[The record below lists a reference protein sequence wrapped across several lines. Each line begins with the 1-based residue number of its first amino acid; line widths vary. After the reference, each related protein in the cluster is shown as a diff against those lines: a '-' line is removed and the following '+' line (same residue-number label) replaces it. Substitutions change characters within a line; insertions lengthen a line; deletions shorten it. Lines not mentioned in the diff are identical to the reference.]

1 MQKPLRPPF
10 ALASA
15 YLFLLALGSPRAEGV
30 SLPVLK
36 TTLPASW
43 DESWFGSPAVFD
55 LDGDGANEIIAARHG
70 TLYVWDAKGA
80 LKWRAAAGSNGVLE
94 EVHGNTRQY
103 AGPVV
108 GDLDGN
114 DSGKGEIAI
123 AYGTRVAVYDDAG
136 KLLSG
141 WPKEFPGPAGEIRS
155 LAAADLD
162 KDGKLEILA
171 VKSGAGPTTMAF
183 TIGGEAVAGWP
194 QSKGCE
200 ECNEYGGY
208 NQNVGAAD
216 LDGDGKP
223 EVVATFDASYI
234 GIMHPDGKPFAAGA
248 VFADAGPWASSIPMF
263 HELDLAIQGWG
274 EDGEHRD
281 EFTNSPPAFA
291 DLDGDGHPEVILYS
305 NHEKAGD
312 TVNLG
317 NCLWA
322 LHADMT
328 RAKGFEKPL
337 CSDAPI
343 FQGYINNIVETTPAP
358 ALANLAGDARP
369 EIVVPSSDGKMRGYS
384 PDGAK
389 LWEYTYD
396 VAGEPWIQASE
407 AVIGDLNKDGSPEIV
422 FTTYSVDHFVS
433 HLTILDAAGR
443 MQRKVTLDKRGAMG
457 APTLADVDGDHQI
470 DIVVSLKD
478 VVGGAG
484 GGVQIWTVASAGD
497 AKPAWPTGRGN
508 LLRTG
513 QALGA
518 EGSTRLLGPK
528 GKGAKGGR
536 MGSARDGSYGMGRW
550 VDPLGVRV
558 DKLGK
563 AASGPLLFRIP

>member
-1 MQKPLRPPF
+1 MRGNC
-10 ALASA
+10 SA
-15 YLFLLALGSPRAEGV
+15 C
-30 SLPVLK
+30 
-36 TTLPASW
+36 
-43 DESWFGSPAVFD
+43 
-55 LDGDGANEIIAARHG
+55 
-70 TLYVWDAKGA
+70 
-80 LKWRAAAGSNGVLE
+80 
-94 EVHGNTRQY
+94 
-103 AGPVV
+103 
-108 GDLDGN
+108 
-114 DSGKGEIAI
+114 
-123 AYGTRVAVYDDAG
+123 
-136 KLLSG
+136 

-162 KDGKLEILA
+162 LDGRMEILA
-171 VKSGAGPTTMAF
+171 VKSGAGPATIAF
-183 TIGGEAVAGWP
+183 TLGGETVPGWP
-194 QSKGCE
+194 QAKDCE
-200 ECNEYGGY
+200 KCNDYGGF

-234 GIMHPDGKPFAAGA
+234 GIMHADGKPFAAGTA
-248 VFADAGPWASSIPMF
+248 FAEAGPWASSVPMF
-263 HELDLAIQGWG
+263 HDLDLAVQGHG
-274 EDGEHRD
+274 ADGQHRD

-291 DLDGDGHPEVILYS
+291 DLDGDGDPEVILYS

-312 TVNLG
+312 TANLG

-328 RAKGFEKPL
+328 RAKGFEAPL

-343 FQGYINNIVETTPAP
+343 FQGYYNNIVETAPAP
-358 ALANLAGDARP
+358 SLADLAGDARP

-384 PDGAK
+384 PDGVK
-389 LWEYTYD
+389 LWEYAYD

-433 HLTILDAAGR
+433 HLTILDANGR

-457 APTLADVDGDHQI
+457 APTLADVDGDHRL

-478 VVGGAG
+478 VVGGGA

-497 AKPAWPTGRGN
+497 ARPAWPTGRGN
-508 LLRTG
+508 TLRTG
-513 QALGA
+513 LALGT
-518 EGSTRLLGPK
+518 EGSTHVLSPK
-528 GKGAKGGR
+528 GKGRRGGR
-536 MGSARDGSYGMGRW
+536 PGSARAGRSGTDRW

-558 DKLGK
+558 DKVGK
-563 AASGPLLFRIP
+563 AASGPLLFRVPLIDRN

>member
-1 MQKPLRPPF
+1 MRIHLLRPI
-10 ALASA
+10 ALVSAS
-15 YLFLLALGSPRAEGV
+15 LLIPAVCSVRAEGV

-55 LDGDGANEIIAARHG
+55 LDGDGSNEIIAARHG
-70 TLYVWDAKGA
+70 TLYVWNAEGA
-80 LKWRAAAGSNGVLE
+80 LKWRAAAGSNGTLDE
-94 EVHGNTRQY
+94 AHGITRQY

-108 GDLDGN
+108 GDLDADDG
-114 DSGKGEIAI
+114 GKGEIAI
-123 AYGTRVAVYDDAG
+123 AYGTRVAVYDHEG

-162 KDGKLEILA
+162 LDGRMEILA
-171 VKSGAGPTTMAF
+171 VKSGAGPATMAF
-183 TIGGEAVAGWP
+183 TLGGEAVPGWP
-194 QSKGCE
+194 QAKDCE
-200 ECNEYGGY
+200 KCNDYGGF

-223 EVVATFDASYI
+223 EVVAAFDASYI
-234 GIMHPDGKPFAAGA
+234 GIMHADGKPFAAGA
-248 VFADAGPWASSIPMF
+248 AFAAAGPWASSVPMF
-263 HELDLAIQGWG
+263 HDLDLAVQGHG
-274 EDGEHRD
+274 ADGQHRD

-291 DLDGDGHPEVILYS
+291 DLDGDGDPEVILYS

-312 TVNLG
+312 TANLG

-328 RAKGFEKPL
+328 RVKGFEAPL
-337 CSDAPI
+337 CSDGPI
-343 FQGYINNIVETTPAP
+343 FQGNYNNIIETAPAP
-358 ALANLAGDARP
+358 SLANLAGDARP
-369 EIVVPSSDGKMRGYS
+369 EIVVPSSDGKLRGYS

-389 LWEYTYD
+389 LWEYAYD

-433 HLTILDAAGR
+433 HLTILDANGR

-457 APTLADVDGDHQI
+457 APTLADVDGDHRL

-478 VVGGAG
+478 VVGGGA
-484 GGVQIWTVASAGD
+484 GGVQIWTVTSAGD
-497 AKPAWPTGRGN
+497 ARPAWPTGRGN
-508 LLRTG
+508 ALRTG
-513 QALGA
+513 LAPGA
-518 EGSTRLLGPK
+518 ESSTHTLPPSHKRLRENLESERNQSR
-528 GKGAKGGR
+528 GA
-536 MGSARDGSYGMGRW
+536 GRW
-550 VDPLGVRV
+550 VDPLGARAGM
-558 DKLGK
+558 KK
-563 AASGPLLFRIP
+563 AGAQGWPVFRLP

>member
-1 MQKPLRPPF
+1 MRIQLFSPI
-10 ALASA
+10 AIASA
-15 YLFLLALGSPRAEGV
+15 SLLLSALGLPRAEGV

-43 DESWFGSPAVFD
+43 DESWFGSPAVSD
-55 LDGDGANEIIAARHG
+55 LDGDGANEIVAARHG
-70 TLYVWDAKGA
+70 TLYVWDAQGD
-80 LKWRAAAGSNGVLE
+80 LKWRAAAGSNGTLDE
-94 EVHGNTRQY
+94 AHGNTRQY

-108 GDLDGN
+108 GDLDGD
-114 DSGKGEIAI
+114 DSGKAEIAI

-136 KLLSG
+136 NLLPG

-162 KDGKLEILA
+162 KDGRMEILA

-183 TIGGEAVAGWP
+183 TIGGEAVPGWP

-216 LDGDGKP
+216 LDGDGMP
-223 EVVATFDASYI
+223 EVVASFDASYI
-234 GIMHPDGKPFAAGA
+234 GIMHADGKPFPAGA
-248 VFADAGPWASSIPMF
+248 VFADAGPWSSSIPMF
-263 HELDLAIQGWG
+263 HDLDLALQGWG
-274 EDGEHRD
+274 ADGEHRD
-281 EFTNSPPAFA
+281 EFTDSPPAFA
-291 DLDGDGHPEVILYS
+291 DLDGDGKPEVILYS

-312 TVNLG
+312 TANLG

-328 RAKGFEKPL
+328 RAKGFEAPL

-343 FQGYINNIVETTPAP
+343 FQGYLNNIVATTPAP
-358 ALANLAGDARP
+358 ALADLAGDARP

-384 PDGAK
+384 PDGVR
-389 LWEYTYD
+389 LWEYAYD

-457 APTLADVDGDHQI
+457 APTLADVDGDHKI

-478 VVGGAG
+478 VVGGGA

-497 AKPAWPTGRGN
+497 ARPAWPTGRGN
-508 LLRTG
+508 SLRTG
-513 QALGA
+513 QASAGEGGVRLAGRKGNGPLG
-518 EGSTRLLGPK
+518 
-528 GKGAKGGR
+528 GG
-536 MGSARDGSYGMGRW
+536 MGSAREGRHGMDR
-550 VDPLGVRV
+550 RV
-558 DKLGK
+558 DVLGARIDKVGK
-563 AASGPLLFRIP
+563 AGYGQLLFRVP